1 MSYNDELKKM
11 LDSIPE
17 DQLLYDFVDQRYENE
32 VEFCSNLGL
41 QDSLD
46 DLQKLIDRHNN
57 LMMFLDGIN
66 TFIDKLGIP
75 LEIEEDNY
83 TSYLKLK
90 FYLLF
95 YAHYIVALLFYNKAL
110 YDDEIQQTRA
120 DTEVAVRLNNSEKF
134 LELVLIDKKN

>member
-17 DQLLYDFVDQRYENE
+17 DQLLYDFVDQRCENE

-110 YDDEIQQTRA
+110 YDDEIQQTRP